1 MSKDRDQLKKIF
13 KKANQKVTRAVA
25 EEIVEAIALD
35 GVYSTDE
42 KDYIQSRRDND
53 DLVYTRG
60 TEKFLG
66 RLLSNLPLRFH
77 REAVSAAAEKAQLE
91 KLDSQIMGI
100 VGSEGEIG
108 TEQTD
113 AVFALIE
120 ANGYTEAYRFTVQFL
135 YDGDRLTDEAKKSL
149 KSKIAS
155 NRVSGAHRAWVS
167 KKADT
172 ALAELFGG
180 SFQGAKVDMA
190 KAQQILDILFTDF
203 QYSEQ
208 EKETMANLYR
218 NGDFTEGTKEYIQ
231 DEIFRFT
238 NGMTLD
244 GQIVDCF
251 ASAIK
256 LVDNGDS
263 WIVEDGVVDA
273 SEADI
278 IIELAGIGKGMS
290 DNAVRTIQYCLQ
302 TFNATE
308 LAEDKIEAALAGD
321 AEKKAEKV
329 AEKTEKVTKAAEKAE
344 SVKEEETATEITPS
358 KTLMAAYNELKNKRG
373 KITANS
379 ADDFVAA
386 ITKDHKYTKNEQATM
401 RILRNAEAFTAA
413 GYREVLLGIRRF
425 IASKN
430 FAK

>member
-1 MSKDRDQLKKIF
+1 
-13 KKANQKVTRAVA
+13 
-25 EEIVEAIALD
+25 
-35 GVYSTDE
+35 
-42 KDYIQSRRDND
+42 
-53 DLVYTRG
+53 
-60 TEKFLG
+60 
-66 RLLSNLPLRFH
+66 
-77 REAVSAAAEKAQLE
+77 
-91 KLDSQIMGI
+91 
-100 VGSEGEIG
+100 
-108 TEQTD
+108 
-113 AVFALIE
+113 
-120 ANGYTEAYRFTVQFL
+120 
-135 YDGDRLTDEAKKSL
+135 
-149 KSKIAS
+149 
-155 NRVSGAHRAWVS
+155 
-167 KKADT
+167 
-172 ALAELFGG
+172 
-180 SFQGAKVDMA
+180 
-190 KAQQILDILFTDF
+190 
-203 QYSEQ
+203 
-208 EKETMANLYR
+208 MANLYR

-273 SEADI
+273 SEADV
-278 IIELAGIGKGMS
+278 IIELAGIGTGMS

-308 LAEDKIEAALAGD
+308 LAEEKIEAALAGD

-358 KTLMAAYNELKNKRG
+358 KTLMAAYNDLKNKGG
-373 KITANS
+373 KITANT
-379 ADDFVAA
+379 ADEFVAA

-425 IASKN
+425 IAKKN

>member
-1 MSKDRDQLKKIF
+1 
-13 KKANQKVTRAVA
+13 
-25 EEIVEAIALD
+25 
-35 GVYSTDE
+35 
-42 KDYIQSRRDND
+42 
-53 DLVYTRG
+53 
-60 TEKFLG
+60 
-66 RLLSNLPLRFH
+66 LLSNLPLRFH

-113 AVFALIE
+113 AVFALIK

-244 GQIVDCF
+244 GHIVDCF

-273 SEADI
+273 SEADT